1 MRRANRDGSEG
12 GVRRGDEGERRWR
25 RRGTSG
31 RNKLKIWLKTQLPN
45 FKIIQKKENPTQLV
59 FLKLPRAAQDV

>member
-1 MRRANRDGSEG
+1 MR
-12 GVRRGDEGERRWR
+12 GERRWR
-25 RRGTSG
+25 RRRGKSG
-31 RNKLKIWLKTQLPN
+31 RNKLNICLKTQLPN